1 MKNLIS
7 ICSLTRHEIEKIIAL
22 TGKIKYEK
30 KVKKGDKPLTGKI
43 LAMIFEKPSLR
54 TRVTFEVGMIQ
65 LGGNTI
71 YLSSEDVQLGKR
83 EAVSDVAK
91 NLSRWVDVIMIRTY
105 HQEKIEIM
113 ARTANIPVINGL
125 SDLEHPCQVLGDF
138 FTILEKKKSFKNL
151 KICFIG
157 DGNNVCYSLMFAAAK
172 LGVNISLA
180 IPDSYRPE
188 KKYINMAQKDALV
201 SGSKIEFLKDPYQAV
216 KDADVVYTDVWTSMG
231 KEKERKKR
239 IKDFK
244 NYQVNRKLLEK
255 AHKGFIV
262 MHCLPAHRG
271 EEITGEVIDGL
282 HSVVFDQAENRLHV
296 QKAILTLL
304 MKSKIRKSK

>member
-7 ICSLTRHEIEKIIAL
+7 ICSLTRQELEKIIVL
-22 TGKIKYEK
+22 TGKVKYEK
-30 KVKKGDKPLTGKI
+30 KVKKGDKPLIGKT

-54 TRVTFEVGMIQ
+54 TRVTFEVGMLQ
-65 LGGNTI
+65 LGGNAI
-71 YLSSEDVQLGKR
+71 YLSSDDVQLGKR

-91 NLSRWVDVIMIRTY
+91 NLSRWVDGIMIRTY
-105 HQEKIEIM
+105 HQEKIEILVR
-113 ARTANIPVINGL
+113 AANIPVINGL

-180 IPDSYRPE
+180 IPDGYELKQR
-188 KKYINMAQKDALV
+188 YINMAKKDALV
-201 SGSKIEFLKDPYQAV
+201 SGSKIEFLKNPYQAI

-239 IKDFK
+239 LRDFK
-244 NYQVNRKLLEK
+244 NYQVNDKLLDK
-255 AHKGFIV
+255 ARKNSIV

-271 EEITGEVIDGL
+271 EEITAEVIDGQ

-304 MKSKIRKSK
+304 MKEKVKNGK